1 MPTAALMT
9 TLFDAARSHQ
19 RWAEEVLE
27 ALVRLESPSG
37 DADALASCARG
48 LADTLRGQG
57 LQVELRES
65 GGLAHV
71 RAETGA
77 GRTVLLLGHYDTV
90 WPVGTLERMPLRRE
104 GGRLFGPGVLDMKAG
119 IVIAL
124 VALRAL
130 RETGRR
136 HERIVMLWT
145 ADEEVGSGTSR
156 ALIEEEARGCETVFV
171 LEPALAG
178 GGVKTARRGAGEFRI
193 AVSGV
198 AAHAGI
204 EPERGASAVHE
215 LVRQLGAVLA
225 LHDPSRGISINV
237 GTIHGGSRP
246 NVVAESA
253 EARVDVRVA
262 AAAGAGRIAEAM
274 ANLVS
279 GDPRVRIDVSGGLNR
294 PPFERTPGVE
304 RLYLKARRLAAAL
317 GRELPEG
324 ETGGVSDGN
333 LTAALGVPTLDGL
346 GAHGGGAHALDEH
359 VELDSL
365 AFRGALLA
373 GLLASDTM
381 E

>member
-1 MPTAALMT
+1 MT
-9 TLFDAARSHQ
+9 PLFDAARRHQ
-19 RWAEEVLE
+19 PWAEDVLE

-48 LADTLRGQG
+48 LVATLQGLG
-57 LQVELRES
+57 LQVGIRES
-65 GGLAHV
+65 GGLSHV
-71 RAETGA
+71 RAETGE
-77 GRTVLLLGHYDTV
+77 GRTALLLGHYDTV
-90 WPVGTLERMPLRRE
+90 WPAGTLERMPLRRE
-104 GGRLFGPGVLDMKAG
+104 GGRLYGPGVLDMKGG

-124 VALRAL
+124 LALRAL

-136 HERIVMLWT
+136 HGRIVMLWT

-156 ALIEEEARGCETVFV
+156 ALIEEEARGSDTVFV
-171 LEPALAG
+171 LEPALTG

-193 AVSGV
+193 DVSGV

-215 LVRQLGAVLA
+215 LVRQIGAVLA
-225 LHDPSRGISINV
+225 LHDPSGGIHVNV
-237 GTIHGGSRP
+237 GTIRGGSRP

-262 AAAGAGRIAEAM
+262 AAAQAGRIAEAM
-274 ANLVS
+274 AGLVPR
-279 GDPRVRIDVSGGLNR
+279 DPRVRIAVSGGLNR
-294 PPFERTPGVE
+294 PPFERTPGVG
-304 RLYLKARRLAAAL
+304 RLYLRARRLAAAL

-346 GAHGGGAHALDEH
+346 GAHGAGAHALDEH